1 MNIFAYVVVLFAH
14 INNLWRYLLEEELP
28 FVDYPPFTRHLGALL
43 MYFLMQ
49 EEEER
54 RENVKQ
60 RGVLGWA
67 LQELHLMET
76 LLNQVFRYEA
86 ENFNVAV

>member
-1 MNIFAYVVVLFAH
+1 
-14 INNLWRYLLEEELP
+14 
-28 FVDYPPFTRHLGALL
+28 

-86 ENFNVAV
+86 ENFNIAV